1 MSPLSPPASLP
12 ALAGPATYL
21 ATARA
26 IAARLARTAVWD
38 GPRCTWVGSA
48 VEALHGTFQ
57 LVQRAVAT
65 DLYSG
70 TAGVALFLALLLE
83 QHPDEVLA
91 ETLEGAVA
99 HVIDQMSTA
108 SASYGYYSGTL
119 GSAHALITIGERRA
133 RPDWEAAG
141 WEHLT
146 RLCAQTPQK
155 TELDVI
161 SGMAGAIPVLLRL
174 LARRDEPWLK
184 AAAVRGG
191 DFLVERASKQ
201 GSGWAWAALP
211 GQPPLT
217 GYSHG
222 AAGMALA
229 LLELYRET
237 GNPTYFAGAMSG
249 FNFERQ
255 HFSPQ
260 FQNWPD
266 LREQPAAGPAGPLT
280 YGEAWCH
287 GAPGIALS
295 RLRAW
300 QLTGDA
306 SFRQEAEIALNTTH
320 RGIHALVTSPTSQPS
335 FSLCHGLAG
344 NADILL
350 EGSRVLQ
357 NDVYRQV
364 AEAAGNCGVARYH
377 HTGLHW
383 PSGVNDPTG
392 ATPGLSEAPGLMLG
406 LAGTGYFY
414 LRLAFPDKVGS
425 LLLL

>member
-1 MSPLSPPASLP
+1 
-12 ALAGPATYL
+12 
-21 ATARA
+21 
-26 IAARLARTAVWD
+26 
-38 GPRCTWVGSA
+38 
-48 VEALHGTFQ
+48 
-57 LVQRAVAT
+57 VQRASGT
-65 DLYSG
+65 DLYGG
-70 TAGVALFLALLLE
+70 TAGVALFMALLLE
-83 QHPDEVLA
+83 QHPDAVLE

-99 HVIDQMSTA
+99 HVLAAPTDAPLT
-108 SASYGYYSGTL
+108 YGYYSGTL
-119 GSAHALITIGERRA
+119 GTAAALITIGERLG
-133 RPDWEAAG
+133 RPAWAAAG
-141 WEHLT
+141 WE
-146 RLCAQTPQK
+146 RLAQLCTQPPQP

-161 SGMAGAIPVLLRL
+161 SGVAGAIPMLLRL
-174 LARRDEPWLK
+174 HGRRPEPWLK

-191 DFLVERASKQ
+191 DLLVASAAQQ
-201 GSGWAWAALP
+201 GSTWAWSALP

-237 GNPTYFAGAMSG
+237 GTQAYFAGAMGG

-255 HFSPQ
+255 HFNSQ
-260 FQNWPD
+260 VQNWPD
-266 LREQPAAGPAGPLT
+266 LRERPAAGPLT

-300 QLTGDA
+300 QLTGDN
-306 SFRQEAEIALNTTH
+306 SFRQEAETALATTH
-320 RGIHALVTSPTSQPS
+320 RGIHALVSNPTASVS

-344 NADILL
+344 NADIML
-350 EGSRVLQ
+350 EGSRVLGT
-357 NDVYRQV
+357 NVYRQV
-364 AEAAGNCGVARYH
+364 AEAAGHYGLVRYQ

-392 ATPGLSEAPGLMLG
+392 ATPGMGEAPGLLLG

-414 LRLAFPDKVGS
+414 LRLAFPDKIDS

>member
-1 MSPLSPPASLP
+1 MSPLSPPPSAP
-12 ALAGPATYL
+12 APPTADTYL

-48 VEALHGTFQ
+48 VEALNGTYQ
-57 LVQRAVAT
+57 LVQRACGP

-70 TAGVALFLALLLE
+70 TAGIALFLALLLE
-83 QHPDEVLA
+83 QHPDAVLL

-99 HVIDQMSTA
+99 HVLADQA
-108 SASYGYYSGTL
+108 SPPTYGYYSGTL
-119 GSAHALITIGERRA
+119 GIAYALIASGERLDRA
-133 RPDWEAAG
+133 DWEAAG
-141 WEHLT
+141 WE
-146 RLCAQTPQK
+146 RVAQLCARAPQAA
-155 TELDVI
+155 EIDVI

-174 LARRDEPWLK
+174 LAKRDEPYLK

-191 DFLVERASKQ
+191 DFLVDCATQQSNA
-201 GSGWAWAALP
+201 WAWSALP

-237 GNPTYFAGAMSG
+237 GNHTYFAGAMSG

-266 LREQPAAGPAGPLT
+266 LREQPAPGPSGPLT

-300 QLTGDA
+300 QLTGDN

-320 RGIHALVTSPTSQPS
+320 RGIHALVTSPAAQPS

-344 NADILL
+344 NADIVL
-350 EGSRVLQ
+350 EGSRLLHS
-357 NDVYRQV
+357 DLYWQV
-364 AEAAGNCGVARYH
+364 AEAAGNYGVVRYH
-377 HTGLHW
+377 RTGLHW
-383 PSGVNDPTG
+383 PSGVNDPSG
-392 ATPGLSEAPGLMLG
+392 ATPGLGEAPGLMLG

-414 LRLAFPDKVGS
+414 LRLAFPEKVGS
-425 LLLL
+425 LLLC